1 MSNAPGQKNPP
12 RPTPYSR
19 QPQARS
25 PRQQMPP
32 AESALQQRAWAGFAL
47 AIISLCGLIGAFA
60 VVMGANAQRS
70 SDVDGVALVI
80 AVVGVWLTAT
90 AMSRARRANSARPHA
105 AVFAMVLGIIG
116 LVFTALFL
124 PTFASDAPQLSQYIH
139 CVESAGNSTAEQA
152 CQQQLENST
161 GTKVGF

>member
-12 RPTPYSR
+12 RPTAYSR
-19 QPQARS
+19 HPAARS
-25 PRQQMPP
+25 PRQQLPP
-32 AESALQQRAWAGFAL
+32 AEPALQQRAWAGLAL
-47 AIISLCGLIGAFA
+47 AVVSLCGLIGAFA

-70 SDVDGVALVI
+70 SDVDGVALAI

-90 AMSRARRANSARPHA
+90 AMSRARRAGNARPRA

-116 LVFTALFL
+116 LLFSALFL
-124 PTFASDAPQLSQYIH
+124 PTFASDAPQLSQYIR
-139 CVESAGNSTAEQA
+139 CVKSAGSSSAEQA